1 MSPDEIRDL
10 LANEYNWD
18 IEEMARDHR
27 MTVHDITG
35 LLQCG
40 GEGWQK
46 KNAPQAPV
54 KPRASYD
61 VAFAPMVNVQFTPED
76 PCNLTEKEIDEV
88 ISLAVMSV
96 ADDFGEKIS
105 AENLSMIRLYKVDGD
120 EPGTERN
127 HYIVGNPE
135 YNPIDPEILVEVTK
149 NLYEKLRSE
158 DDDDILVSHTLIQ
171 FARKLT
177 EKYKNTDWKD
187 GEHDL
192 RIAMAEECEAF
203 LNHNESEY

>member
-10 LANEYNWD
+10 LADEYNWD

-27 MTVHDITG
+27 ITVHDITG

-54 KPRASYD
+54 KPRASYN

-76 PCNLTEKEIDEV
+76 PCNLTEKEMDEV
-88 ISLAVMSV
+88 ISLAVISV
-96 ADDFGEKIS
+96 ADNFGEKIS
-105 AENLSMIRLYKVDGD
+105 AENLSMIRLYKMDGD

-127 HYIVGNPE
+127 HYIFTTESAP
-135 YNPIDPEILVEVTK
+135 DPQILVEVTD
-149 NLYEKLRSE
+149 NLYKMLYDENQDFNLTSQTIIE
-158 DDDDILVSHTLIQ
+158 
-171 FARKLT
+171 FARNLT
-177 EKYKNTDWKD
+177 EKYRNTDWRD
-187 GEHDL
+187 EEHDFWFT
-192 RIAMAEECEAF
+192 IEQECF
-203 LNHNESEY
+203 EYMKKQGKKD

>member
-1 MSPDEIRDL
+1 
-10 LANEYNWD
+10 
-18 IEEMARDHR
+18 
-27 MTVHDITG
+27 
-35 LLQCG
+35 
-40 GEGWQK
+40 
-46 KNAPQAPV
+46 
-54 KPRASYD
+54 
-61 VAFAPMVNVQFTPED
+61 
-76 PCNLTEKEIDEV
+76 
-88 ISLAVMSV
+88 MSV

>member
-46 KNAPQAPV
+46 KNASQAPV
-54 KPRASYD
+54 NPRASYD
-61 VAFAPMVNVQFTPED
+61 VAFTPMVNVEFTPQD
-76 PCNLTEKEIDEV
+76 PCNLTEKEMDEV

-96 ADDFGEKIS
+96 ADNFGENIS
-105 AENLSMIRLYKVDGD
+105 AENLSMIRLYKVDSD

-135 YNPIDPEILVEVTK
+135 YDPIDPEILVEVTK
-149 NLYEKLRSE
+149 NLYECLYDE
-158 DDDDILVSHTLIQ
+158 NPDGILTSHTLIEL
-171 FARKLT
+171 ARKLT
-177 EKYKNTDWKD
+177 EKYRHTDWRD
-187 GEHDL
+187 GEHDFW
-192 RIAMAEECEAF
+192 ITMEEETEAF
-203 LNHNESEY
+203 LKGQTR